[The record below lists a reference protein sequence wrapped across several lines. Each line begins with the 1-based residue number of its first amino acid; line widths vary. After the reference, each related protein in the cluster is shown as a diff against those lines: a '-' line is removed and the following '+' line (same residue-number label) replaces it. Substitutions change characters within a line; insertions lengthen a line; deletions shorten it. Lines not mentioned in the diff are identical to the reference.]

1 MIALVDCNSFFCSC
15 ERLFRPDLWKRP
27 VGVLSNNDGCFVSRT
42 KELKA
47 LGVKMGQPYYQVKE
61 LCEKNRVAVFS
72 SNFSLYSNISDR
84 VMRVLASFAPDIAV
98 YSVDEAFLDLS
109 GIPVGEL
116 RALAIKIRQ
125 QVWREVGVP
134 VSVGIGATKVLAKA
148 ANQLAKK
155 DESLKGVMLLCTQEQ
170 REAGLKELAIGEI
183 WGVGRRSAEKFSS
196 MGIKTAWDL
205 CQSHDE
211 KRIQKNF
218 TKVGRV
224 LQDELR
230 GIPCM
235 SFSVAKNRKQQ
246 IICSRSFGSPVFSAA
261 EIKEAMARH
270 LVRGAE
276 KLRNQKS
283 LCQVLFLFYHT
294 SPFRHTPQRSVKEL
308 VTLAYPTQ
316 DTRKLIEVAN
326 EVVDQTFQ
334 GGYSYNKA
342 GIGLYHLIDEEAEQL
357 SLFTG
362 ADSEKDRVLMQTID
376 SINRREG
383 PLTLRPMACG
393 VNKKKQNW
401 TMKQDSLSSRFLTG
415 WSQLKKVK

>member
-1 MIALVDCNSFFCSC
+1 MIALVDCNAFFCSC

-47 LGVKMGQPYYQVKE
+47 LGVKMGQPYFQVKE
-61 LCEKNRVAVFS
+61 ICEKNRVAVFS

-84 VMRVLASFAPDIAV
+84 VMKVLAGFAPDIAV

-109 GIPVGEL
+109 GIPVASLQE
-116 RALAIKIRQ
+116 LAIKIRQ

-148 ANQLAKK
+148 ANQLAKR
-155 DESLKGVMLLCTQEQ
+155 DESLKGVVLLCSE
-170 REAGLKELAIGEI
+170 REVEAGLKQLAVGDI
-183 WGVGRRSAEKFSS
+183 WGVGKRSAEKFSS
-196 MGIKTAWDL
+196 MGVKTAWDFH
-205 CQSHDE
+205 QFYDE

-230 GIPCM
+230 GISCM
-235 SFSVAKNRKQQ
+235 PFSMAKDRKQQ
-246 IICSRSFGSPVFSAA
+246 IICSRSFGSPVFTAG

-276 KLRNQKS
+276 KLRRQKS

-294 SPFRHTPQRSVKEL
+294 SPFRQSPQRVVREL
-308 VTLAYPTQ
+308 VTLAHPTQ

-334 GGYSYNKA
+334 AGYSYHKA

-362 ADSEKDRVLMQTID
+362 ADSEKDRVLMQTLD
-376 SINRREG
+376 LINRREG

-393 VNKKKQNW
+393 VDQKKLRW
-401 TMKQDSLSSRFLTG
+401 VMKQESLSSRFLTG